1 MPKGYRPYLPDQDLL
16 LPPSLRE
23 WMAEEHLVYF
33 VSDVVDQLDLSAI
46 HAVYGEEKR
55 GQPPYDPR
63 LMTKLLVYGY
73 CTGVFSSRRIQK
85 RLQED
90 IPFKVLAAG
99 NEPDFRT
106 ISDFRK
112 IHVGT
117 LQGLFEQVL
126 EMALEVGAV
135 KVGRVTLDG
144 TKVKANASK
153 HKAMSYGRMKEKQE
167 QLRDEVKQL
176 LEQAEAADE
185 EEDRRHGSQRGDE
198 LPEELRRRETRL
210 AKIKIAKKV
219 VEQRAREKAAAEGK
233 SAAEAKRAKP
243 DDKDQYNFT
252 DPESRIMK
260 GADGF
265 VQGYNAQASVEPE
278 MLLIVGQ
285 SVTEAANDKQQLEPM
300 VEAIEQQSGQ
310 RPKAVLADSGYCS
323 EENLAYL
330 ESADQPERKIDGFI
344 ATGKQKHGEHRLPCK
359 PGPLPKGATK
369 VDRMKRKL
377 QTKVGKAVYAARKC
391 VVEPVFGQIKQARGF
406 RQFLLRGKDKVKGE
420 WALVCLTHNILRLH
434 AAIQPAERHRRMFS
448 LKIAAAEFPGA
459 IWLAGTPRAGV
470 SRRIRATQGFGS
482 PAHRALFLGQAPRCG
497 RKSPVH
503 SDPARS
509 FKIRNHRALP
519 ARHRHGGAFDHQ
531 SIGTPG
537 PARHCSGCHFLSPER

>member
-1 MPKGYRPYLPDQDLL
+1 MAKAYRPYLPNQDFL

-23 WMAEEHLVYF
+23 WLAEEHLVYF

-63 LMTKLLVYGY
+63 LMTKLLVYAY

-117 LQGLFEQVL
+117 LEGLFEQVL

-135 KVGRVTLDG
+135 KVGRVSLDG

-153 HKAMSYGRMKEKQE
+153 HKAMSYGRMKEKQQ

-185 EEDRRHGSQRGDE
+185 EEDLRYGGQRGDE

-210 AKIKIAKKV
+210 AKIKLAKKII
-219 VEQRAREKAAAEGK
+219 EERAREKAAAEGK
-233 SAAEAKRAKP
+233 SAAEAKRTKP
-243 DDKDQYNFT
+243 NDKDQYNFT

-260 GADGF
+260 GTDGF
-265 VQGYNAQASVEPE
+265 VQAYNAQAAVEPE

-285 SVTEAANDKQQLEPM
+285 SVTEAANDKKQLEPM
-300 VEAIEQQSGQ
+300 VEVIEQQSGQ
-310 RPKAVLADSGYCS
+310 RPEAILADSGYCS

-330 ESADQPERKIDGFI
+330 ESAAQPERKIDGFI

-359 PGPLPKGATK
+359 RGPVPKGATK

-406 RQFLLRGKDKVKGE
+406 RQFLLRGKEKVKGE
-420 WALVCLTHNILRLH
+420 WALLCLTHNILRLY
-434 AAIQPAERHRRMFS
+434 AAQQP
-448 LKIAAAEFPGA
+448 
-459 IWLAGTPRAGV
+459 
-470 SRRIRATQGFGS
+470 
-482 PAHRALFLGQAPRCG
+482 C
-497 RKSPVH
+497 
-503 SDPARS
+503 
-509 FKIRNHRALP
+509 
-519 ARHRHGGAFDHQ
+519 
-531 SIGTPG
+531 
-537 PARHCSGCHFLSPER
+537 